1 MIVALIFFLHFFFIL
16 IVFTKRWQSESVGS
30 GFINMALIGI
40 LFSVG
45 WSISSVIA
53 KAILPPKGFGIYF
66 DRDAFSLTLLTIG
79 EFIFYRIYYN
89 DIFTGRDKGKQLQQ
103 TAPAE

>member
-1 MIVALIFFLHFFFIL
+1 MIIALIFFLHFFFVL
-16 IVFTKRWQSESVGS
+16 IVFTKKWQSDSAGS

-45 WSISSVIA
+45 WSISSMIA
-53 KAILPPKGFGIYF
+53 KVLLPPKGFGIYF
-66 DRDAFSLTLLTIG
+66 DRDTFSLTLLTIG

-89 DIFTGRDKGKQLQQ
+89 DIFTVHGKEKQSQQ